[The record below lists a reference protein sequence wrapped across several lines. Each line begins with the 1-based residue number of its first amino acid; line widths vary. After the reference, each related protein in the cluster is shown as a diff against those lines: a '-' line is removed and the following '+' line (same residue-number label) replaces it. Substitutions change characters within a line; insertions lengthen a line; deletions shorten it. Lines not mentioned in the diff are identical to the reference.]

1 MYNPG
6 RSQSKGHGGVADSS
20 DDVVMRTFADK
31 QSRSHKRGS
40 SRLARSGEQAPWDK
54 PEGKVIATLTKDTP
68 LARTANVDP
77 KGRIWWGSVVVIGG
91 PNGGKRGW
99 VRGADL
105 A

>member
-1 MYNPG
+1 
-6 RSQSKGHGGVADSS
+6 
-20 DDVVMRTFADK
+20 
-31 QSRSHKRGS
+31 
-40 SRLARSGEQAPWDK
+40 
-54 PEGKVIATLTKDTP
+54 VIATLTKDTP